1 MVITVTLNPA
11 MDKTLA
17 VDNYTL
23 GKVNRAKS
31 IRYDIGG
38 KGINVSKVL
47 INLGIQSTCTG
58 FLGGIWER
66 TFQEELDKRNIKH
79 NFIHT
84 DGNTRTNTKI
94 VDNENKIYTDLNEQG
109 PNIDFS
115 LFFKFLEVFEG
126 MCNKDDIVV
135 LSGGVSPNIPKD
147 VYAILTSIAKRKGA
161 LVILDADGPLLR
173 NGIIE
178 KPQIIKPNN
187 HEISSLFNID
197 EGNDEEILQAAKK
210 LRSQGIQKILVSLGE
225 RGGFYITENGT
236 YYAKGLT
243 VNVKSTVGAGD
254 SMVAALVYSITNKF
268 NDIDTLKFATACGA
282 ATVGLE
288 GTEACTLSQINELI
302 SKVEINIKEEL

>member
-11 MDKTLA
+11 MDKTLT

-23 GKVNRAKS
+23 GKVNRAQS

-47 INLGIQSTCTG
+47 VNLGIQSTCTG
-58 FLGGIWER
+58 FLGGIWEK
-66 TFQEELDKRNIKH
+66 TFQEELDKRKIKC

-84 DGNTRTNTKI
+84 NGNTRTNTKI
-94 VDNENKIYTDLNEQG
+94 VDNENKTYTDLNEQG
-109 PNIDFS
+109 PNIDS
-115 LFFKFLEVFEG
+115 LLLSEFLKVFDG
-126 MCNKDDIVV
+126 LCNKDDIVV
-135 LSGGVSPNIPKD
+135 LSGGVSPNIPED
-147 VYAILTSIAKRKGA
+147 IYGTLTSIAKNKGA
-161 LVILDADGPLLR
+161 LVILDADGPLLEQ
-173 NGIIE
+173 GLIE

-187 HEISSLFNID
+187 HELSSLFSID
-197 EGNDEEILQAAKK
+197 EENDEQILQAAYS
-210 LRSQGIQKILVSLGE
+210 LRKQGIQKILVSLGE
-225 RGGFYITENGT
+225 RGGFYITEKAT
-236 YYAKGLT
+236 YYAKGLK

-254 SMVAALVYSITNKF
+254 SMVAALVYSIINKLS
-268 NDIDTLKFATACGA
+268 DIDTLKFATACGA

>member
-11 MDKTLA
+11 MDKTLI

-47 INLGIQSTCTG
+47 VNMGIQSICTG
-58 FLGGIWER
+58 FLGGIWEK
-66 TFQEELDKRNIKH
+66 TFQEELNERNIKY

-94 VDNENKIYTDLNEQG
+94 VDNENKTYTDLNEQG
-109 PNIDFS
+109 PNIDS
-115 LFFKFLEVFEG
+115 KLVLEFLSVFEE
-126 MCNKDDIVV
+126 MCNKDDVVV
-135 LSGGVSPNIPKD
+135 LSGGVSPSIPNDIYKNL
-147 VYAILTSIAKRKGA
+147 ISIAKHKGA
-161 LVILDADGPLLR
+161 LVIFDADGDLLK
-173 NGIIE
+173 NGLIE

-187 HEISSLFNID
+187 HELSSLFNID
-197 EGNDEEILQAAKK
+197 EKNDEEIIQAAHS

-225 RGGFYITENGT
+225 RGGFYITEKGT
-236 YYAKGLT
+236 YYAKGIK

-254 SMVAALVYSITNKF
+254 SMVAALVYSHINKL

-282 ATVGLE
+282 ATVSLE
-288 GTEACTLSQINELI
+288 GTGACTLSQVNELI
-302 SKVEINIKEEL
+302 SKVEINIKEDL

>member
-11 MDKTLA
+11 MDKTLI

-23 GKVNRAKS
+23 GKVNRVKS

-47 INLGIQSTCTG
+47 VNLAIQSTCIG
-58 FLGGIWER
+58 FLGGIWEN
-66 TFQEELDKRNIKH
+66 TFQEELDKRNIKY

-94 VDNENKIYTDLNEQG
+94 VDNEKKTYTDLNEQG
-109 PNIDFS
+109 PAIDS
-115 LFFKFLEVFEG
+115 NLLSIFLRSFEEI
-126 MCNKDDIVV
+126 CNKEDVVV
-135 LSGGVSPNIPKD
+135 LSGGVSPNIPED
-147 VYAILTSIAKRKGA
+147 IYGTLTSIAKRKGA
-161 LVILDADGPLLR
+161 LVILDADGPLLKS
-173 NGIIE
+173 GLIE

-187 HEISSLFNID
+187 HELSSLFNID
-197 EGNDEEILQAAKK
+197 ENNDEKILKAAKK
-210 LRSQGIQKILVSLGE
+210 LRNQGIQKILVSLGE
-225 RGGFYITENGT
+225 RGGFYITEKGT
-236 YYAKGLT
+236 YYAKGLK

-254 SMVAALVYSITNKF
+254 SMVAALVYSFINKL
-268 NDIDTLKFATACGA
+268 NDVDTLRFATACGA

>member
-11 MDKTLA
+11 MDKTLT
-17 VDNYTL
+17 VNNYTL
-23 GKVNRAKS
+23 GKVNRAQS

-47 INLGIQSTCTG
+47 VNLEIQSTCTG
-58 FLGGIWER
+58 FLGGIWEN
-66 TFQEELDKRNIKH
+66 TFKEELDKRNIKY

-84 DGNTRTNTKI
+84 NGNTRTNTKI

-109 PNIDFS
+109 PTIDSNLFS
-115 LFFKFLEVFEG
+115 EFLKTFEE

-135 LSGGVSPNIPKD
+135 LSGGVSPNIPE
-147 VYAILTSIAKRKGA
+147 YIYGTLTSIAKGKGA
-161 LVILDADGPLLR
+161 FVILDADGPLLR
-173 NGIIE
+173 NGLIE

-187 HEISSLFNID
+187 HELSSLFNIHED
-197 EGNDEEILQAAKK
+197 DDEEILQAAHK
-210 LRSQGIQKILVSLGE
+210 LRAQGIQKILVSLGE

-236 YYAKGLT
+236 YYAKGLK

-254 SMVAALVYSITNKF
+254 SMVAALVYSLINKL

>member
-11 MDKTLA
+11 MDKTLI

-23 GKVNRAKS
+23 GIVNRAQS

-47 INLGIQSTCTG
+47 VNLGIQSTCTG
-58 FLGGIWER
+58 FLGGIWEK
-66 TFQEELDKRNIKH
+66 TFQEELDKRDIKC

-84 DGNTRTNTKI
+84 NGNTRTNTKI
-94 VDNENKIYTDLNEQG
+94 VDNEKKTYTDLNELG
-109 PNIDFS
+109 PYIEPELFS
-115 LFFKFLEVFEG
+115 EFLRTFEK

-135 LSGGVSPNIPKD
+135 LSGGVSPNIPED
-147 VYAILTSIAKRKGA
+147 IYGTLTSIAKQKGA

-173 NGIIE
+173 SGLIE

-187 HEISSLFNID
+187 HELSSLFNID
-197 EGNDEEILQAAKK
+197 EKNDAEILQAAHE
-210 LRSQGIQKILVSLGE
+210 LRSQGIRKILVSLGE

-236 YYAKGLT
+236 YYAKGLK
-243 VNVKSTVGAGD
+243 VSVKSTVGAGD
-254 SMVAALVYSITNKF
+254 SMVAALVYGIINNL

-282 ATVGLE
+282 ATVTLE